1 MSDKNKD
8 ELVLIDYLTGRCD
21 EQTRLEVIERLKT
34 DKDFIALRHDIANT
48 LSAMDL
54 APQPEA
60 PADLADRTMD
70 RIFSRIAAAGKAN
83 RRELSWRSIRPTFS
97 FRELATV
104 ASVILILSAIFI
116 PSIRQTRRQRNAVL
130 CASQVGQIGSAL
142 QTYAN
147 SNNGYLPV
155 PYGSSPRWL
164 PAPGEPVSS
173 NSTALYRLVKLKIAE
188 PVLFQCPS
196 VGQNS
201 FVVRDRTNDFP
212 SGKYVHYSYQYS
224 LGPGDLAIHNPAL
237 KDSAGKMVILADMT
251 PIFRN
256 GQFQPD
262 RVHDTTSGNHNHR
275 GQNVLYLD
283 MHVDW
288 ANTATAGV
296 GDDNIFLVEGVYDYK
311 GTEAPQ
317 DPNDTFLLPA
327 YSSDTKSDE

>member
-1 MSDKNKD
+1 MSDRTKD

-21 EQTRLEVIERLKT
+21 EQTRLEVAKRLKT
-34 DKDFIALRHDIANT
+34 DEAFSALRQDMANT
-48 LSAMDL
+48 LAAMDL

-60 PADLADRTMD
+60 PADLAERTME
-70 RIFSRIAAAGKAN
+70 RIFRQTAAAGKAS
-83 RRELSWRSIRPTFS
+83 RRDLTWRGIRPTFS

-116 PSIRQTRRQRNAVL
+116 PSLRQSRRQRNAVL

-147 SNNGYLPV
+147 SYNGYLPV

-173 NSTALYRLVKLKIAE
+173 NSTAMYRLVKLKIIE
-188 PVLFQCPS
+188 PVMFQCPS

-201 FVVRDRTNDFP
+201 FVILERMNDFP

-237 KDSAGKMVILADMT
+237 KGSAGRMVILADMT
-251 PIFRN
+251 PLFRN
-256 GQFQPD
+256 GQFQPE
-262 RVHDTTSGNHNHR
+262 RVHDTTSSNHDHR

-283 MHVDW
+283 MHVNW
-288 ANTATAGV
+288 ANTASAGV
-296 GDDNIFLVEGVYDYK
+296 GDDNIFLVKGVYDYK

-317 DPNDTFLLPA
+317 DPSDTFLMPA